1 LRFAAVGDVMV
12 DVVGSAL
19 PPPGVRVHSAMSVRV
34 GGSAVNAARAAAEAG
49 AAALVVGR
57 VGSDAAG
64 GLVLAELEAL
74 GIEAQVAR
82 DPTLPTGAA
91 VALGDDATGPGVV
104 AHRGANAR
112 FSPEDVPA
120 PLEADALFLSGFAL
134 FQEGSSE
141 AAWAALDRFTGAWA
155 GIDLG
160 TPRLAATAAG
170 KDFGGAGGYE
180 TVLLATADEAR
191 ALTGEEPEKAVRT
204 LAQRFAVA
212 SIKLGADGALAA
224 AGERLERRAADPVA
238 RTSPFG
244 AGDAFGAAFLVA
256 LARGES
262 LGPALETACA
272 AGARAAAA

>member
-1 LRFAAVGDVMV
+1 MRFAAVGDVMV

-49 AAALVVGR
+49 AAAVVVGR

-64 GLVLAELEAL
+64 ALVLAELEAL
-74 GIEAQVAR
+74 GIEATVER

-91 VALGDDATGPGVV
+91 VALGDDAIGPGVV

-141 AAWAALDRFTGAWA
+141 AAQAALDRFTGGWA
-155 GIDLG
+155 GIDLAS
-160 TPRLAATAAG
+160 PKLAAAATG
-170 KDFGGAGGYE
+170 LVGAAGYE
-180 TVLLATADEAR
+180 TVLLATAEEAR
-191 ALTGEEPEKAVRT
+191 AVTGEEPEQAART
-204 LAQRFAVA
+204 LAGRFAIA
-212 SIKLGADGALAA
+212 CIKLGADGALAA
-224 AGERLERRAADPVA
+224 AGEHLERRAAEPVA

-244 AGDAFGAAFLVA
+244 AGDAFGAALLVA
-256 LARGES
+256 LARGEG
-262 LGPALETACA
+262 LGPALEAACA
-272 AGARAAAA
+272 AGARAAGA

>member
-1 LRFAAVGDVMV
+1 MRFAAVGDVMV

-49 AAALVVGR
+49 AAAVVVGR

-64 GLVLAELEAL
+64 ALVLAELEAL
-74 GIEAQVAR
+74 GIEATVAR

-91 VALGDDATGPGVV
+91 VALGDDAIGPGVV

-141 AAWAALDRFTGAWA
+141 AAQAALDRFTGGWA
-155 GIDLG
+155 GIDLAS
-160 TPRLAATAAG
+160 PKLAAAAAG
-170 KDFGGAGGYE
+170 LGGAAGYE
-180 TVLLATADEAR
+180 TVLLATAEEAR
-191 ALTGEEPEKAVRT
+191 AVTGEEPEHAART
-204 LAQRFAVA
+204 LAGRFAIA
-212 SIKLGADGALAA
+212 CIKLGADGALAA
-224 AGERLERRAADPVA
+224 AGEQLERRAAEPVA

-244 AGDAFGAAFLVA
+244 AGDAFGAALLVA
-256 LARGES
+256 LARGEG
-262 LGPALETACA
+262 LGPALEAACA

>member
-1 LRFAAVGDVMV
+1 MRFAAVGDVMV

-49 AAALVVGR
+49 AAAVVVGR

-64 GLVLAELEAL
+64 ALVLAELEAL
-74 GIEAQVAR
+74 GIEATVAR

-91 VALGDDATGPGVV
+91 VALGDDAIGPGVV

-141 AAWAALDRFTGAWA
+141 AAQAALDRFTGGWA
-155 GIDLG
+155 AIDLAS
-160 TPRLAATAAG
+160 PKLAAAAAG
-170 KDFGGAGGYE
+170 LGGAAGYE
-180 TVLLATADEAR
+180 TVLLATAAEAR
-191 ALTGEEPEKAVRT
+191 AVTGEEPEHAART
-204 LAQRFAVA
+204 LAGRFAIA
-212 SIKLGADGALAA
+212 CIKLGADGALAA
-224 AGERLERRAADPVA
+224 AGEQLERRAAEPVA

-244 AGDAFGAAFLVA
+244 AGDAFGAALLVA
-256 LARGES
+256 LARGEG
-262 LGPALETACA
+262 LGPALEAACA

>member
-1 LRFAAVGDVMV
+1 MRFAAVGDVMV

-49 AAALVVGR
+49 AAAVVVGR

-64 GLVLAELEAL
+64 ALVLAELEAL
-74 GIEAQVAR
+74 GIEATVAR

-91 VALGDDATGPGVV
+91 VALGDDAIGPGVV

-141 AAWAALDRFTGAWA
+141 AAQAALDRFTGGWA
-155 GIDLG
+155 GIDLAS
-160 TPRLAATAAG
+160 PKLAAAAG
-170 KDFGGAGGYE
+170 AGFGGGAGYE

-191 ALTGEEPEKAVRT
+191 AVTGEEPEQAART
-204 LAQRFAVA
+204 LAKRFAIA
-212 SIKLGADGALAA
+212 CIKLGADGALAA
-224 AGERLERRAADPVA
+224 ASEQLERRAAEPVA

-244 AGDAFGAAFLVA
+244 AGDAFGAALLVA
-256 LARGES
+256 LARGEG
-262 LGPALETACA
+262 LGPALEAACA